1 MKTVATIEARMN
13 SSRLPG
19 KVMLPILGKPALQLL
34 VERLQRAKT
43 VDEIVIAT
51 TTHQADAVI
60 ERLAAKLGVGCFRGS
75 EEDVL
80 DRVLQA
86 AQGAK
91 ADVIVEITGDCPLL
105 DPGMVDAVVQAHRTG
120 QYDYVSNAL
129 GRALPLG
136 LIVQAFATEVL
147 AEVAR
152 TTQDPADREH
162 VSLYIY
168 EHPERFRLHA
178 LAMEEAEKHSD
189 IRITLDTADDFALIS
204 AIFEALYPVSPAFT
218 FADVAALCRQQ
229 PDLLKLNEHIMQK
242 RARI

>member
-34 VERLQRAKT
+34 VERLQRAQT

-86 AQGAK
+86 AQGAQ

-129 GRALPLG
+129 RRPLPLG
-136 LIVQAFATEVL
+136 LIVQAFATDVL

-178 LAMEEAEKHSD
+178 LVMEEAEKHSD

-204 AIFEALYPVSPAFT
+204 AIFEALYPVNPAFS
-218 FADVAALCRQQ
+218 FADVAALCRRQ
-229 PDLLKLNEHIMQK
+229 PELLKLNEHIVQK
-242 RARI
+242 RARL

>member
-1 MKTVATIEARMN
+1 MN

-19 KVMLPILGKPALQLL
+19 KVMLPILGKPALQFL
-34 VERLQRAKT
+34 VERLQQAKA
-43 VDEIVIAT
+43 VDEIVVAT

-80 DRVLQA
+80 DRVLRA
-86 AQGAK
+86 AQGAN

-105 DPGMVDAVVQAHRTG
+105 DPGMVDAVVQGHRSG
-120 QYDYVSNAL
+120 RYDYVSNGL
-129 GRALPLG
+129 RRPLPHG
-136 LIVQAFATEVL
+136 LIVQVFATEVL

-168 EHPERFRLHA
+168 EHPERFRLHT
-178 LAMEEAEKHSD
+178 LVMEEAEKYSD
-189 IRITLDTADDFALIS
+189 IRITLDTADDFAVIS
-204 AIFEALYPVSPAFT
+204 AIVEALYPANSAFT
-218 FADVAALCRQQ
+218 FADVAALCRRQ
-229 PDLLKLNEHIMQK
+229 PELLTLNEHILQK
-242 RARI
+242 SARV